1 MTYEDLHSPLAL
13 EYLRPYKDNRK
24 TKKEDFEVGILS
36 ENPNFKNMLRKQLVG
51 EGYQV
56 QQLNGF
62 KQGKQGTM
70 FLTQT
75 SVADLSEL
83 DVVVMGAPNL
93 ALARLCMQLKIPII
107 AIENQNLN
115 LATYSNYF
123 SIRPNSSISK
133 WVKGVQDVFHDQD
146 YWNFFCN
153 RASLYLL
160 IKRGAR
166 NV

>member
-13 EYLRPYKDNRK
+13 DYLAPYKDTQK
-24 TKKEDFEVGILS
+24 TQKRDFQVGILS
-36 ENPNFKNMLRKQLVG
+36 ENPNFSNRLQEHLAV

-56 QQLNGF
+56 QELNGF
-62 KQGKQGTM
+62 KQGKRGTM

-75 SVADLSEL
+75 SVADLSDL
-83 DVVVMGAPNL
+83 DVVIMATPNL
-93 ALARLCMQLKIPII
+93 SLARLCMQLKTPLI
-107 AIENQNLN
+107 AIENESLN
-115 LATYSNYF
+115 RATYSNYF
-123 SIRPNSSISK
+123 SIHPNSSISK
-133 WVKGVQDVFHDQD
+133 WVEGVKDVFEYQD

-160 IKRGAR
+160 IKRGAT

>member
-13 EYLRPYKDNRK
+13 DYLAPYKDTQK
-24 TKKEDFEVGILS
+24 TQKRDFQVGILS
-36 ENPNFKNMLRKQLVG
+36 ENPNFRNLLQEQLAI

-56 QQLNGF
+56 QQLHGF
-62 KQGKQGTM
+62 RQSKRGTM

-75 SVADLSEL
+75 SIADISEL
-83 DVVVMGAPNL
+83 DVVIMGTFNL
-93 ALARLCMQLKIPII
+93 ALARLCMQLKTPLV
-107 AIENQNLN
+107 AIENENLN
-115 LATYSNYF
+115 RATYSTYF
-123 SIRPNSSISK
+123 SIRSNSVISK
-133 WVKGVQDVFHDQD
+133 WVEGVKDVFEYQD

-160 IKRGAR
+160 IKRGAT